1 MYIKRTIL
9 KDLIAHLPKK
19 EISLIIGPRQ
29 AGKTTLMLQMQ
40 EELKKQEESCLF
52 FSLDFEK
59 DSHFFQSQSS
69 LIDRIRLEV
78 GQKKAYIFIDEIQ
91 RKADAG
97 LFLKG
102 IYDMQLPYKFIVSG
116 SGSLELKEKI
126 HESLPGRKQ
135 VFEVNTLSF
144 QEFVNYKT
152 AYRYED
158 NLHEYFRINAGD
170 GQRFLMEYMNFG
182 GYPRVVLEETAAD
195 KTRVIDDIFV
205 SYIEKDISYFLKVEK
220 IDAFRNLIRMLSS
233 QSGSL
238 VNINTL
244 ASDLGVS
251 AVTVK
256 NYLGYAEK
264 TFIIRPVTPFFRNT
278 KKEITKSPVMYFN
291 DIGMRNFSAGRFG
304 NYSMFSEMGFLFQ
317 NFIFN
322 LLRDTFQYQN
332 VSIHFWRTKDRAE
345 VDFVIQKGISV
356 IPVEVKCTDMKNRT
370 IGRPLRSFMEKY
382 TPREAWIINLSL
394 QDKEKVGR
402 TLVRFIPFSMAEM
415 IGERG

>member
-40 EELKKQEESCLF
+40 EELKRQGENHLF

-59 DSHFFQSQSS
+59 DSHFFQSQSA

-144 QEFVNYKT
+144 EEVAHYKT
-152 AYRYED
+152 AYKYEG
-158 NLHEYFRINAGD
+158 NLHEYFRINVGD

-233 QSGSL
+233 QPGSL

-256 NYLGYAEK
+256 NYLNYAEK

-291 DIGMRNFSAGRFG
+291 DLGMRNFSAGRFG
-304 NYSMFSEMGFLFQ
+304 NHSMFSEMGFLFQ

-322 LLRDTFQYQN
+322 LLRDAFQYQN
-332 VSIHFWRTKDRAE
+332 ASIHFWRTKDRAE
-345 VDFVIQKGISV
+345 VDFVIQKGASV
-356 IPVEVKCTDMKNRT
+356 LPVEVKCTDMKNRT
-370 IGRPLRSFMEKY
+370 IGRSLRSFIEKY

-394 QDKEKVGR
+394 KDEEKVGK
-402 TLVRFIPFSMAEM
+402 TLLRFIPFSMTET